1 MNAGWLEKGG
11 LAVTTPTPNPAP
23 RGGELFWAQFF
34 GACAPKNCAD
44 GVSPSPWEGVG
55 GWVFRLALT

>member
-44 GVSPSPWEGVG
+44 GVSLSPGKG
-55 GWVFRLALT
+55 